1 MKSRL
6 QESLVDIRSHIA
18 LLREQRDA
26 LGKASAGEDV
36 ALGDLPSI
44 LGVGADLLELLLD
57 ECLAARRAATG
68 IKYQSLAEIAADA
81 GISPDECFHALASLG
96 LARGSLARHR
106 ATLVGQRLSTSD
118 GRWDARV
125 RDMIEAQF
133 ETWRASTDIGLFLR
147 TIADAESS
155 MGDLK

>member
-1 MKSRL
+1 MKNCL
-6 QESLVDIRSHIA
+6 QDSLVDIRSHIA
-18 LLREQRDA
+18 MLREHNA
-26 LGKASAGEDV
+26 LVASSLKAV
-36 ALGDLPSI
+36 GDTDGPPS
-44 LGVGADLLELLLD
+44 LYATSADLLELLLD

-68 IKYQSLAEIAADA
+68 IKYQSLAEIAAGA

-96 LARGSLARHR
+96 LARGSLTRHR